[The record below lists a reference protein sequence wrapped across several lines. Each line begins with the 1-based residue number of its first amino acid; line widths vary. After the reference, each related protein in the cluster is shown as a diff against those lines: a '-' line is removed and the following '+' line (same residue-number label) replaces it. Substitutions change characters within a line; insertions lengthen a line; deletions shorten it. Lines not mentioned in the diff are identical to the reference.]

1 MPSSVIFYIPNLTN
15 ETGLFVVSDDVLE
28 CVFIV
33 VVLLWSL
40 LTITYIID
48 IICTHLKA

>member
-1 MPSSVIFYIPNLTN
+1 MPNLAN

-28 CVFIV
+28 CVVVV

-40 LTITYIID
+40 LTFIYIID
-48 IICTHLKA
+48 IIFTHLKA